1 MGALRLENEHRAGPG
16 PGGPSGVAVGF
27 PPRAE
32 PSASDSGRPRHLF
45 AKRFRHL
52 RMYFVIAWWLAPGLR
67 DTGTALHG
75 AKESGVRVAE
85 RVPDSRQDVNGGGP
99 GRLCVGSPRPAFLGV
114 RSPHFGDISLATSLC
129 RERWGGGSS
138 FTPHFPAPGKMRPC
152 YLGGMGEWIL
162 VGHQQC

>member
-1 MGALRLENEHRAGPG
+1 MRL
-16 PGGPSGVAVGF
+16 

-52 RMYFVIAWWLAPGLR
+52 RMYFVIAWWLAPGSR
-67 DTGTALHG
+67 DTGEQRCMG
-75 AKESGVRVAE
+75 QRRVESRVAE

-99 GRLCVGSPRPAFLGV
+99 GQLCVGSPQPAFLGV
-114 RSPHFGDISLATSLC
+114 LSPHYGDISLATSLC
-129 RERWGGGSS
+129 RARWEGSS

-152 YLGGMGEWIL
+152 YLGGRGEWIL
-162 VGHQQC
+162 VGHQQCKAQTLRAFILNLSCLLFSAS